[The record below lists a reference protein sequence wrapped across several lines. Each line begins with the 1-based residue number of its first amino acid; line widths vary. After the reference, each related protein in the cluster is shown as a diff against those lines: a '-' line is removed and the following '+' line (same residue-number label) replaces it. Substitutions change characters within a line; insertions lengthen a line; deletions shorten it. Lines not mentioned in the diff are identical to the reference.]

1 MAQKGDYYEILGVAK
16 TASAEEIK
24 AGYRKQALQWH
35 PDKHAGD
42 KKEAEEKFKEI
53 NEAYQVL
60 SDPQK
65 RVAYDQYGHAA
76 FEQGGMGQ
84 GPFGGFGGGQGQTY
98 QQGPFSYTYYTS
110 GGGNQ
115 GFDFDL
121 GGFSDPF
128 EIFEQ
133 FFGTASPF
141 GGRSRAPR
149 RKTYS
154 LTIDF
159 IDAVKGAEKE
169 VVLENKKTKIKIPA
183 GVDSGSRV
191 RFGDFD
197 IIIEVA
203 RSKKFQRQE
212 DDLYSNETISIA
224 QAAMGAILAVETID
238 GFEQI
243 KIHAGTQPDTLIR
256 LRGKGV
262 PGVRGNGRGDLY
274 VRLKVHI
281 PEKMTSR
288 QKELLKE
295 FEKESSKKS
304 GWF

>member
-1 MAQKGDYYEILGVAK
+1 MTDKKDFYETLGVSK
-16 TASAEEIK
+16 NASAEEIK

-35 PDKHAGD
+35 PDKHSGD
-42 KKEAEEKFKEI
+42 KKESEEKFKKI

-65 RVAYDQYGHAA
+65 KSAYDQYGHAA
-76 FEQGGMGQ
+76 FEQGMGQ
-84 GPFGGFGGGQGQTY
+84 GPFGGNQGG

-110 GGGNQ
+110 GGNGGNQ

-133 FFGTASPF
+133 FFGSASPF
-141 GGRSRAPR
+141 GGRARGAR
-149 RKTYS
+149 RQTYS
-154 LTIDF
+154 LIIDF
-159 IDAVKGAEKE
+159 MDAVKGAEKE
-169 VVLENKKTKIKIPA
+169 VILENKKTKIKIPA
-183 GVDSGSRV
+183 GVESGSRV

-197 IIIEVA
+197 IVMEVGP
-203 RSKKFQRQE
+203 SKKYQRQD
-212 DDLYSNETISIA
+212 DDLYSNESISIS

-262 PGVRGNGRGDLY
+262 PNVRGSGRGDLY
-274 VRLKVHI
+274 VLLKVHI
-281 PEKMTSR
+281 PEKMNSR
-288 QKELLKE
+288 QKDLLKE
-295 FEKESSKKS
+295 FEKESGKNG